1 MPRKTQ
7 YNIITNP
14 ELIKQINPKNTQLM
28 TDYIIYLKSVQRAE
42 KTIES
47 YRNDLE
53 IFFCWCITN
62 AKNKFFVDLTKRDII
77 SFQNFLLYTNNNSP
91 ARVRR
96 LKATLSSLS
105 NYIENILDDEP
116 EYKSF
121 RNIIRKV
128 ENPINQTVREKTVF
142 EDEDLQKLLDML
154 VEKKKYQQA
163 CLVAL
168 CMCSGRRKSELVRFK
183 VDYFDDKNIIYGS
196 LYKTPEKIK
205 TKGRGKGKFLY
216 AYTLIHGFKQYFDL
230 WMTERESL
238 GISSEWLFVSCRD
251 GQYVQMSVESL
262 NGYAET
268 YSKMLEKDFYWHSL
282 RHYFT
287 THLSKMS
294 IPDSIIQEIIGWE
307 SSDMVKIYKDLSTD
321 DQLGKYFDENGIKQI
336 GNVTLSDL

>member
-1 MPRKTQ
+1 MVH
-7 YNIITNP
+7 Y
-14 ELIKQINPKNTQLM
+14 IKH
-28 TDYIIYLKSVQRAE
+28 
-42 KTIES
+42 
-47 YRNDLE
+47 
-53 IFFCWCITN
+53 
-62 AKNKFFVDLTKRDII
+62 
-77 SFQNFLLYTNNNSP
+77 
-91 ARVRR
+91 
-96 LKATLSSLS
+96 
-105 NYIENILDDEP
+105 
-116 EYKSF
+116 
-121 RNIIRKV
+121 
-128 ENPINQTVREKTVF
+128 
-142 EDEDLQKLLDML
+142 QK
-154 VEKKKYQQA
+154 
-163 CLVAL
+163 
-168 CMCSGRRKSELVRFK
+168 
-183 VDYFDDKNIIYGS
+183 
-196 LYKTPEKIK
+196 KIK

-336 GNVTLSDL
+336 GNATLSDL